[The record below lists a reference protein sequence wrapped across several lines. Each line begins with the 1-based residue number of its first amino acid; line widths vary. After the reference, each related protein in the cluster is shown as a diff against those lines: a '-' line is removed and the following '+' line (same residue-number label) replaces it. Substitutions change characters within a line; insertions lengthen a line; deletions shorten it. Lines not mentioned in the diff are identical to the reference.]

1 MGTLLQSTLNTR
13 ALPTGNLHYIRS
25 DYPGKLTDQEVKWLL
40 QNDITTV
47 VDLREE
53 KEYIAKPCRLEDEEG
68 FVYYHLP
75 VTGGGDTPNSP
86 DAVAETYL
94 AMMDEHMDKIIHTIM
109 NADSNVLY
117 FCSAG
122 KDRTGVVSAIIL
134 KNLGISDQRII
145 DDYMETKDNLMG
157 FLTSYVAA
165 HPEVNLNTIVPNEK
179 NIKRVL
185 EILTYREVQKIAK
198 DTIEYIIDEIKP
210 GMPLKEIRF
219 LCEEKMRELGAD
231 SFWYYDIGAFVF
243 AGDETTVSVSG
254 REYITSERYIAT
266 DDIITI
272 DLSPQVEGTWGDYAR
287 TVIVQNGKAVR
298 SYDTIMNAEWR
309 RGVEMEKRLHNRMM
323 EIVRPEMT
331 FEELYYQMNE
341 FIQTEGYINLD
352 FMGNLGHS
360 IVRKKEDRIYIEKG
374 NRTKLADVS
383 LFTFEPH
390 ISVSGSKYGYKRENI
405 YYFDKEGLKEL

>member
-13 ALPTGNLHYIRS
+13 ALPTGNLRYIRS

-53 KEYIAKPCRLEDEEG
+53 KEYLAKPCRLEDEEG

-75 VTGGGDTPNSP
+75 VTGADTPNSP